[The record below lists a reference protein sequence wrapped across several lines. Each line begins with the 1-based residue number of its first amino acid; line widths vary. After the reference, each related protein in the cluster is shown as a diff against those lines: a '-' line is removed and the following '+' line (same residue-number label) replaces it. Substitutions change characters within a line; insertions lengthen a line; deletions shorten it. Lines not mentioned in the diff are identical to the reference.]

1 MLSSINL
8 PTIIAQH
15 APQLL
20 QGLCSLLSASA
31 IPEGTQAVRL
41 QWGNVRLTNHT
52 GSASLT
58 LDGDTYQALEKLSPQ
73 RLSPLIRTT
82 LRTALGLFRLAL
94 EDHRNGRIENPGEL
108 LCCWTS
114 EAHGKSLTRIT
125 EAAGLNPRSKVQN
138 ARVQAAIHLLSRIEW
153 SFKAG
158 GEQIKGKLFTMSR
171 REVTGATVPPGHRA
185 GTWIVLQ
192 LTEPFWKRTY
202 HHYIQCPVA
211 ALDLNDRALNVA
223 LVALSQRHLKVRDKT
238 LPDVVKVG
246 LDWLIRAAG
255 LSQLTTRGDAR
266 ERFYLS
272 EALSALVSA
281 GILSGHALMSMLR
294 GKRSERIELAFE
306 APAGG
311 GVLDEH
317 GIQPNDQ
324 PLLQGIGERSDL
336 AAPPPPSDQLLL
348 QGIFKALNNQSLM
361 PGEVSLVRALIKGV
375 SKALPPIQGG
385 KPYQDERR
393 IAPG

>member
-1 MLSSINL
+1 
-8 PTIIAQH
+8 
-15 APQLL
+15 
-20 QGLCSLLSASA
+20 
-31 IPEGTQAVRL
+31 
-41 QWGNVRLTNHT
+41 
-52 GSASLT
+52 
-58 LDGDTYQALEKLSPQ
+58 
-73 RLSPLIRTT
+73 
-82 LRTALGLFRLAL
+82 
-94 EDHRNGRIENPGEL
+94 
-108 LCCWTS
+108 
-114 EAHGKSLTRIT
+114 
-125 EAAGLNPRSKVQN
+125 
-138 ARVQAAIHLLSRIEW
+138 
-153 SFKAG
+153 
-158 GEQIKGKLFTMSR
+158 
-171 REVTGATVPPGHRA
+171 
-185 GTWIVLQ
+185 
-192 LTEPFWKRTY
+192 
-202 HHYIQCPVA
+202 
-211 ALDLNDRALNVA
+211 
-223 LVALSQRHLKVRDKT
+223 LSQRHLKVRDKT

>member
-31 IPEGTQAVRL
+31 IPEGTQAIRL

-58 LDGDTYQALEKLSPQ
+58 LDSATYQALDKLSPQ

-94 EDHRNGRIENPGEL
+94 EDHRNGRVQAPGEL

-114 EAHGKSLTRIT
+114 EAHGMSLTRIT
-125 EAAGLNPRSKVQN
+125 EAAGLNPRSKGQN
-138 ARVQAAIHLLSRIEW
+138 ARVKAALHLLSRIEW

-158 GEQIKGKLFTMSR
+158 GEEIKGKLFTMSR
-171 REVTGATVPPGHRA
+171 REVASVAVPPGHRA

-192 LTEPFWKRTY
+192 LSEPFWKRTY
-202 HHYIQCPVA
+202 HHYIQCPIA
-211 ALDLNDRALNVA
+211 ALDLNDRALSVA
-223 LVALSQRHLKVRDKT
+223 LVALAQRHLKVRDKT
-238 LPDVVKVG
+238 LPDVVKLG
-246 LDWLIRAAG
+246 LDWLIRTAG

-266 ERFYLS
+266 ERSYLS

-294 GKRSERIELAFE
+294 GKRSECVELAFE

-311 GVLDEH
+311 FVSDKHNYGL
-317 GIQPNDQ
+317 NDQ
-324 PLLQGIGERSDL
+324 PLLQGIDERLDL
-336 AAPPPPSDQLLL
+336 AAQPPPSDQPLL
-348 QGIFKALNNQSLM
+348 QGIFKTINNQALTGDEM
-361 PGEVSLVRALIKGV
+361 SLVRALIKGV
-375 SKALPPIQGG
+375 SKALPPFQGG
-385 KPYQDERR
+385 KPHQEERR